1 MKTILVTG
9 GAGFIGKHLCQ
20 KLLEDK
26 NNYVIC
32 LDNLYTGC
40 IENISNLQNRNNFE
54 FIRHDIINE
63 IYLEVDEI
71 YHLACPASPKHYQY
85 NSIKTIKTNVLGTIN
100 MLGLAKRVN
109 AKILLTST
117 SEIYGDPLV
126 HPQSENYFGNVN
138 TIGIRSC
145 YDEGKRIAETLM
157 MDYNRNHNINIRI
170 ARLFNTFGP
179 NMNKDD
185 GRVVSNFIVQGLKEE
200 DITIYGDGSQTR
212 SLCYINDT
220 VDGIISLMNSNYIY
234 PINIGNN
241 KEFTI
246 KEIANLII
254 KLLGS
259 DPNKIIYKELP
270 SDDPKKRCP
279 DLSLSKQILNWT
291 PKFDLEKGL
300 METIE
305 YFKSQNL

>member
-1 MKTILVTG
+1 MKNILVTG

-20 KLLEDK
+20 QLLEDD

-40 IENISNLQNRNNFE
+40 IENIKELKNKKNFE

-117 SEIYGDPLV
+117 SEIYGDPQQ

-157 MDYNRNHNINIRI
+157 MDYNRNHKVDIRI

-185 GRVVSNFIVQGLKEE
+185 GRVVSNFIVQALNGEN
-200 DITIYGDGSQTR
+200 ITIYGDGSQTR

-220 VDGIISLMNSNYIY
+220 VNGIISLMDSNYIY
-234 PINIGNN
+234 PVNIGNN

-246 KEIANLII
+246 KEISSLII
-254 KLLGS
+254 KLVGS

-279 DLSLSKQILNWT
+279 DLSISKKILNWS
-291 PKFDLEKGL
+291 PKYDLEKGL
-300 METIE
+300 LETIK
-305 YFKSQNL
+305 YFKSQTL